1 MDETP
6 VHLLKGD
13 NRKTRLIHQ
22 NQSTDEDRERSSAQK
37 YRGSSPHRANG
48 HFYSDSHQDKLQNGN
63 PLLDIFESST
73 GKTAD
78 KPPYAYDCDFDDPM
92 FGPLPGV
99 GVRAAVSYNNR
110 DRDRDRDRDGRATG
124 GMAPAWVEDILLNP
138 LSAVQV
144 AAANIGPIGG
154 LESLGL
160 GSWLD
165 NKNISRGHD
174 ARLRNNIV
182 AEYEKNPLSS
192 VSAIVDTRALH
203 TAIRARYVRVMN

>member
-13 NRKTRLIHQ
+13 TRKTRLTHQ
-22 NQSTDEDRERSSAQK
+22 KQSTDEHKESSSAQS
-37 YRGSSPHRANG
+37 YRGSSPYRANG
-48 HFYSDSHQDKLQNGN
+48 HFYADNRQDKVQKGN
-63 PLLDIFESST
+63 PLLDIFEPST

-78 KPPYAYDCDFDDPM
+78 KPPYTYDCDFDDPM

-99 GVRAAVSYNNR
+99 GVRAATSYNN
-110 DRDRDRDRDGRATG
+110 RDRDRDGRATG

-165 NKNISRGHD
+165 NMNISRGHD
-174 ARLRNNIV
+174 ARLRHNIV

>member
-6 VHLLKGD
+6 LHLQKGD
-13 NRKTRLIHQ
+13 SRQTRLTRHK
-22 NQSTDEDRERSSAQK
+22 QSTEEYEGSNGAHK
-37 YRGSSPHRANG
+37 YRGSSPARGNG
-48 HFYSDSHQDKLQNGN
+48 HYNGDNQQEKMQMQNGN
-63 PLLDIFESST
+63 PLLDIFEPSM

-78 KPPYAYDCDFDDPM
+78 KPPYTYDCDFEDPV

-99 GVRAAVSYNNR
+99 AYSSRDVRGMN
-110 DRDRDRDRDGRATG
+110 
-124 GMAPAWVEDILLNP
+124 GMAPAWVEDMLLNP

-144 AAANIGPIGG
+144 AAANIGPLGG

-165 NKNISRGHD
+165 TMNINRGHD
-174 ARLRNNIV
+174 GRLRHNIV
-182 AEYEKNPLSS
+182 AEYENNPLCS

-203 TAIRARYVRVMN
+203 TAIRARCVC